1 MTENFALI
9 APRNKRWLQD
19 RYIVIFGTTGDG
31 NAPHHSHSSSQTL
44 LSQTILSTM
53 SGRLLASFCLGFL
66 LLTQTYASPI
76 PQSSTSTP
84 GSSGAEQ
91 EVATTPDGTYSD
103 GTTSS
108 ATETP
113 SGTTGSASNEVDSA
127 TASSSAVTTPSTP
140 STSADA
146 AASSSHSES
155 SSSACGGGK
164 YVVKDGDDCEAIAE
178 KNKVSTLLLLQANGI
193 TDGCHSLHAG
203 DTLCLPQQCYTY
215 KAKTGDTCYKLTSAL
230 TQMLKKKVTVA
241 MFQQWNQ

>member
-1 MTENFALI
+1 
-9 APRNKRWLQD
+9 
-19 RYIVIFGTTGDG
+19 
-31 NAPHHSHSSSQTL
+31 
-44 LSQTILSTM
+44 M

-76 PQSSTSTP
+76 PQSSASTP

-91 EVATTPDGTYSD
+91 DVATTPDGTYSD

-108 ATETP
+108 ATESP
-113 SGTTGSASNEVDSA
+113 SGTYGSASNEVDSA
-127 TASSSAVTTPSTP
+127 TPSSSAATTPSTP

-146 AASSSHSES
+146 AASSSHFESSSSGDAGVSSSHSES
-155 SSSACGGGK
+155 SSSSCGGGK
-164 YVVKDGDDCEAIAE
+164 YVVKDGEDCEAIAE

-193 TDGCHSLHAG
+193 TDGCRSLQAG
-203 DTLCLPQQCYTY
+203 DTLCLPQQCYPY
-215 KAKTGDTCYKLTSAL
+215 KVKTGDTCYKLTSAL